1 MNISRA
7 SPVLTITCA
16 GVNILAFKPIIIG
29 EKFSKSG
36 PGEEFLPASGLLLKA
51 ICSRSFSQIASKG
64 REDRNSSL

>member
-1 MNISRA
+1 MT
-7 SPVLTITCA
+7 VLVQRT

-36 PGEEFLPASGLLLKA
+36 PGEEFLPAPGLLLKA
-51 ICSRSFSQIASKG
+51 ICSRSFSHIASKG